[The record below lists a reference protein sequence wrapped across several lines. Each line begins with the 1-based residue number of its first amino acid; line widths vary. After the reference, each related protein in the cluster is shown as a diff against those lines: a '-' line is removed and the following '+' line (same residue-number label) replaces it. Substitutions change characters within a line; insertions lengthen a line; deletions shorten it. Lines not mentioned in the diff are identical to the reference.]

1 MLLIKNGRVVDPKSG
16 FDQTAD
22 VLVDGKK
29 VVKIAEQIEADG
41 ADIIDATGLVVAP
54 GLVDI
59 HVHFREPGQTH
70 KEDIHTGALAAA
82 AGGVTTVVMMANTNP
97 TISDVETLEEVLT
110 SASKENIHIYTNAT
124 VTRNFDGQHL
134 TDFKDLLAA
143 GAVSFSDDGIPLQ
156 SSKVVKEALD
166 LAKENHTFIALHEED
181 PELNGI
187 LGFNEGISRDKFHF
201 CGATGVA
208 EYSMIARDVMIAY
221 DRQAHLHIQHLSK
234 AESVKIVAFAQQLG
248 ANITAEA
255 APQHFSKTE
264 DLLLIKGSNAKM
276 NPPLRTEKDRLAV
289 IEGLKSGV
297 ISVIATDHA
306 PHHAD
311 EKNVEDITKAPSGM
325 TGLETSLSLG
335 LTNLVATG
343 ELSLLDFLAKM
354 TINPSSLYDFDAG
367 YLAENGPADIV
378 IFADKEERIVS
389 EHFASKASNSPFI
402 GETLQGVVKY
412 TICEGQIV
420 YKNC

>member
-1 MLLIKNGRVVDPKSG
+1 MLLIKNGRVIDPKSG
-16 FDQTAD
+16 FDQIAD

-29 VVKIAEQIEADG
+29 VVKIGQNLDQTADQVL
-41 ADIIDATGLVVAP
+41 DATGLVVAP

-97 TISDVETLEEVLT
+97 TISDIATLKEVLA
-110 SASKENIHIYTNAT
+110 SAAKEAIHIYTNAT
-124 VTRNFDGQHL
+124 VTKNFDGQNL
-134 TDFKDLLAA
+134 TDSKALLEA
-143 GAVSFSDDGIPLQ
+143 GAVSLSDDGIPLK
-156 SSKVVKEALD
+156 STKVVREALE
-166 LAKENHTFIALHEED
+166 LAKANRTFIALHEED

-187 LGFNEGISRDKFHF
+187 LGFNENIAHEEFGF

-208 EYSMIARDVMIAY
+208 EYSMIARDAMIAHAT
-221 DRQAHLHIQHLSK
+221 QAHLHIQHLSK
-234 AESVKIVAFAQQLG
+234 AESVKVVEFAQGLG
-248 ANITAEA
+248 APVTAEV

-264 DLLLIKGSNAKM
+264 DLLLVKGAMAKM
-276 NPPLRTEKDRLAV
+276 NPPLRTESDRLAV

-311 EKNVEDITKAPSGM
+311 EKAVADITKAPSGM

-335 LTNLVATG
+335 LTNLVETG
-343 ELSLLDFLAKM
+343 DLSLSDFLAKM
-354 TINPSSLYDFDAG
+354 TSNPAALYDFDAG

-378 IFADKEERIVS
+378 IFADREDRIVS
-389 EHFASKASNSPFI
+389 DQFASKASNSPFI
-402 GETLQGVVKY
+402 GESLKGVVKY
-412 TICEGQIV
+412 TICDGQII
-420 YKNC
+420 YQA